1 MCRIPENI
9 NEEGYFNFERNNEL
23 VLDDM
28 MTTCKDDD
36 GVTKLFIVRS
46 HHKNLSMIYLVQIS
60 SIRVKKPEILA
71 YIPII

>member
-9 NEEGYFNFERNNEL
+9 YEEGYFNFERNNVL

-28 MTTCKDDD
+28 VTTCKGDDRL
-36 GVTKLFIVRS
+36 TKPFIVRS
-46 HHKNLSMIYLVQIS
+46 HHKNLSMIHLVLIS

-71 YIPII
+71 